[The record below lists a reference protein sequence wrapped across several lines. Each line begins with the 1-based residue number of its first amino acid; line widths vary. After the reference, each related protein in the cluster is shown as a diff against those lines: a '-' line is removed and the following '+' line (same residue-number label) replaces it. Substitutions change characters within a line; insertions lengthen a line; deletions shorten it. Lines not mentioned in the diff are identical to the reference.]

1 MAEES
6 DGIEE
11 AFEGQLRMLVTAAA
25 RAGEEIARLR
35 EQARRRAQAASEQEA
50 RELASRLAAEQQA
63 ARAET
68 AGVHHSEWWDRATPE
83 QIAHT
88 FQVAHAWS
96 REDSEAAR
104 AESRMREELRVRF
117 GVDVAN
123 VRADP
128 AALREAV
135 ERAAHDRAQSDA
147 ERARAAAEEAEAER
161 VMQQS
166 DRDDARAEQAQAAA
180 EHEPDPAERERAAT
194 ETEQR
199 ARAAAVARED
209 GKDLYDSAERRR
221 ATASDLAARGIDH
234 DVVATRVRADVS
246 QAKPATEAVTTD
258 ARGRAPKARKFGLRK
273 QQAEVSR

>member
-96 REDSEAAR
+96 KEDPEAAR
-104 AESRMREELRVRF
+104 AESRMREELRARF

-161 VMQQS
+161 VMQHS
-166 DRDDARAEQAQAAA
+166 DRNDARAEQERAAA
-180 EHEPDPAERERAAT
+180 EHEPDPADRERAAT
-194 ETEQR
+194 EMEQR
-199 ARAAAVARED
+199 ARTAAAARED
-209 GKDLYDSAERRR
+209 GKDLYDSAERRSS
-221 ATASDLAARGIDH
+221 TASDLEARGIDH
-234 DVVATRVRADVS
+234 DLVETRVRADVS
-246 QAKPATEAVTTD
+246 QARPATDAV
-258 ARGRAPKARKFGLRK
+258 RASVGGKGYKARKFGARR
-273 QQAEVSR
+273 QQPEVSR